1 MANVSSSNSQ
11 KAFVPKLRFRSKD
24 GAEYPHLTP
33 ETVGSLFAHITR
45 RNSDMANNN
54 VITNS
59 AEYGLIP
66 QRDFFDKDIAVEGN
80 TDKYY
85 IIGHGDFVYNPRKST
100 TAPYGPFNCY
110 SGEEEGIV
118 SPLYTCLKP
127 LRPELTDY
135 LLWYFRSPAWHSYIY
150 HNGAQGGARHD
161 RVGMTNDLMDG
172 IPINLP
178 CQEEQQKISEFL
190 TILEKR
196 LSTQQQL
203 VDALKLYKRGLV
215 RRIFPQK
222 ESLQPELR
230 MTTYSG
236 PWHSAK
242 IGDLGSVLMC
252 KRIYKE
258 QTSTSGE
265 VPFYKIGTFGGTA
278 DAYIPRELFMEYKAK
293 YPYPQKGDVLIS
305 ASGSIGRTVVF
316 SGKDEY
322 FQDSNIIWVRFDG
335 TITNPFWKHLCEQLT
350 WVGIEGSTIKR
361 LYNDNVL
368 NTRISFPAIEEQK
381 SISELLDRID
391 SGICQAE
398 EVTSALV
405 TMKNALMQQLFI

>member
-1 MANVSSSNSQ
+1 MELLSVTMNDGVIKRSEIEGKDNSSEDKRAYKIVHKGDMVYNSMRMWQGANGVSSH
-11 KAFVPKLRFRSKD
+11 D
-24 GAEYPHLTP
+24 
-33 ETVGSLFAHITR
+33 
-45 RNSDMANNN
+45 
-54 VITNS
+54 
-59 AEYGLIP
+59 
-66 QRDFFDKDIAVEGN
+66 
-80 TDKYY
+80 
-85 IIGHGDFVYNPRKST
+85 
-100 TAPYGPFNCY
+100 
-110 SGEEEGIV
+110 GIV
-118 SPLYTCLKP
+118 SPAYTVLSPREELEQGYFAALFKTPRLVNEFRKNSQGLTSDTWNLKYP
-127 LRPELTDY
+127 QI
-135 LLWYFRSPAWHSYIY
+135 SKIKIA
-150 HNGAQGGARHD
+150 
-161 RVGMTNDLMDG
+161 
-172 IPINLP
+172 LP
-178 CQEEQQKISEFL
+178 TLAEQRKISL
-190 TILEKR
+190 LLKLLDDRIGCQRK
-196 LSTQQQL
+196 L
-203 VDALKLYKRGLV
+203 VDSLKLYKRGLV